1 MLRAFQRRI
10 IILHRIAPRALERT
24 NTTFGDCRSTDDFEK
39 KKKKKKKKGFDE
51 GKRDEEG

>member
-1 MLRAFQRRI
+1 MLRAFQRR

>member
-24 NTTFGDCRSTDDFEK
+24 TTFGDCRSTDDFEK